1 MSTSTVAL
9 TIEMPSLDASLSWNA
24 LESLVVG
31 MSHEVPARALA
42 LALDDAQ
49 ERLLQ
54 EACGP
59 RWAPVRGLLAPFA
72 CPGCGARE
80 DFARKGKRTRPRKL
94 HTAAGTVELIL
105 WHVGC
110 RGCGRNFAPLLVIL
124 GLSGKRRTDRLSL
137 DLAELG
143 TQMSFAR
150 AGRVDA
156 ELAGTSATA
165 GQAHNAMA
173 DVAAL
178 LTGGHEPEP
187 DDDQPVADEPHEPD
201 EPDADRPE
209 DDQPAVADADAA
221 DEPGDGQPGGDQP
234 GGDQPGG
241 DQPGAAAAGGGGS
254 VAGQSF
260 TAKSGAGERLECRV
274 VGVPVLGPGHL
285 SPKVVMLDGTGGRAG
300 DKTNGVPVNLA
311 IGLTGR
317 SGPVGRR
324 RAHTHLLGLTVGE
337 DWSMMGAQLQEV
349 AAPAL
354 VVVDGEA
361 AITVLAQRLWPAAPI
376 QRCWWHL
383 PHGLRKAFYADD
395 AANRHVNPPWAR
407 TMAGELAELLREQ
420 IRGGPQALG
429 QDGDG
434 GLAVDHDQG
443 GRGHL
448 PQLGAHHRPVLA
460 DGQAEQVGVGASA
473 TDRTRAAGQ
482 PDRQVHGNPVG
493 LVSGPAPGAVE
504 HDDLRGQVPRP
515 EHRHSHDPALEPF
528 TRTGLGRERLARNGS
543 APARRCRTGLVTTW

>member
-173 DVAAL
+173 DVA
-178 LTGGHEPEP
+178 
-187 DDDQPVADEPHEPD
+187 QPVADGPH

-234 GGDQPGG
+234 GGDQPG
-241 DQPGAAAAGGGGS
+241 AAAAGGGGS
-254 VAGQSF
+254 VSGQSF
-260 TAKSGAGERLECRV
+260 TAKSGAGERLEYRV
-274 VGVPVLGPGHL
+274 VEVPVLGPGHL

-324 RAHTHLLGLTVGE
+324 RAPTHLLGLTVGE

-395 AANRHVNPPWAR
+395 AANRHVNPRWAR
-407 TMAGELAELLREQ
+407 TMAGELAELLRKQ
-420 IRGGPQALG
+420 IRGEHTTEQALA
-429 QDGDG
+429 DWDAFSARIPAA
-434 GLAVDHDQG
+434 LTS
-443 GRGHL
+443 
-448 PQLGAHHRPVLA
+448 AHAYLDAARPHAFTCL
-460 DGQAEQVGVGASA
+460 D
-473 TDRTRAAGQ
+473 
-482 PDRQVHGNPVG
+482 P
-493 LVSGPAPGAVE
+493 
-504 HDDLRGQVPRP
+504 DLRKALARLGGP
-515 EHRHSHDPALEPF
+515 ELA
-528 TRTGLGRERLARNGS
+528 TGVIERLMRELNARTDIGGVRWTI
-543 APARRCRTGLVTTW
+543 AGLRDLLTVLTARALRHPAWTEIRRNTRPSNTIQFRLQKFNAT

>member
-173 DVAAL
+173 DVAEVPASSASTRPARANDICVPSSARSRL
-178 LTGGHEPEP
+178 SRAVRRLP
-187 DDDQPVADEPHEPD
+187 DSP
-201 EPDADRPE
+201 RIT
-209 DDQPAVADADAA
+209 
-221 DEPGDGQPGGDQP
+221 
-234 GGDQPGG
+234 
-241 DQPGAAAAGGGGS
+241 S
-254 VAGQSF
+254 
-260 TAKSGAGERLECRV
+260 SGA
-274 VGVPVLGPGHL
+274 
-285 SPKVVMLDGTGGRAG
+285 
-300 DKTNGVPVNLA
+300 
-311 IGLTGR
+311 
-317 SGPVGRR
+317 
-324 RAHTHLLGLTVGE
+324 
-337 DWSMMGAQLQEV
+337 
-349 AAPAL
+349 
-354 VVVDGEA
+354 
-361 AITVLAQRLWPAAPI
+361 
-376 QRCWWHL
+376 
-383 PHGLRKAFYADD
+383 
-395 AANRHVNPPWAR
+395 PP
-407 TMAGELAELLREQ
+407 
-420 IRGGPQALG
+420 
-429 QDGDG
+429 
-434 GLAVDHDQG
+434 
-443 GRGHL
+443 
-448 PQLGAHHRPVLA
+448 
-460 DGQAEQVGVGASA
+460 
-473 TDRTRAAGQ
+473 
-482 PDRQVHGNPVG
+482 
-493 LVSGPAPGAVE
+493 
-504 HDDLRGQVPRP
+504 
-515 EHRHSHDPALEPF
+515 
-528 TRTGLGRERLARNGS
+528 GS
-543 APARRCRTGLVTTW
+543 AWTWPSWARRCRSPGRAAWTPSWPGPPPRRGRPTTPWPTWPRC